1 MSCRSR
7 RVILRKAER
16 SDCRPKDRF
25 RAKAVL
31 PALHGERSF
40 VASLL
45 RMTSLAT
52 LCVVA
57 SAHIGSPNVLF
68 DGTAGPYAVRV
79 IVRPPEVVPGLAE
92 VTVRVDAADVEHV
105 VIRPVFWRA
114 GVSGAPAGDD
124 LKRIAGQDRLYSGQL
139 WLMAYGAYSVYVTV
153 SGAKGSGTAIVPVN
167 SFATG
172 RLPLSRGLGAILVV
186 LGVLLVAGLVTIIRA
201 ASGESQVPPGEVF
214 DAARRS
220 RANRIALI
228 FAPILGVLVFGGAKW
243 WSAEDAAY
251 RRFMYGSPAVDVT
264 ASADRSLKLTLH
276 DTARFHAIFAPVAPD
291 HGKMMHL
298 FLVSLPDMN
307 SFAHLHPQQ
316 TDSLVFVGDQ
326 PSLPAGRYRLFGD
339 ITLENGL
346 SITVTNE
353 LTLPATDGKPKPASD
368 VDDSWT
374 TTAGSTR
381 IATGAKQALD
391 GGYSLEWTGTDSSF
405 TSGKT
410 VDLRFAVR
418 DAKGTI
424 ASLQP
429 YLGMA
434 AHAVVMRD
442 DASVFIHLHP
452 MGTVSM
458 VGQQVFQ
465 ARDRGDT
472 TSRGRLQPS
481 ALAAMGDMSH
491 MAMDGTFSFPYEFP
505 KPGRYRIW
513 VQMKPAGQVLT
524 GVFDVDVR

>member
-1 MSCRSR
+1 MIPTRLS
-7 RVILRKAER
+7 
-16 SDCRPKDRF
+16 
-25 RAKAVL
+25 
-31 PALHGERSF
+31 ALVFAG
-40 VASLL
+40 A
-45 RMTSLAT
+45 

-79 IVRPPEVVPGLAE
+79 IVRPPEVVPGRAE
-92 VTVRVDAADVEHV
+92 VTVRVDAADVERV

-114 GVSGAPAGDD
+114 GVAGAPAGDD
-124 LKRIAGQDRLYSGQL
+124 LSRIAGQERVYNGQL

-153 SGAKGSGTAIVPVN
+153 SGARGSGTAIVPVN

-186 LGVLLVAGLVTIIRA
+186 LGVLLVAGIVTIIRA
-201 ASGESQVPPGEVF
+201 ASGESLVPPGEVF
-214 DAARRS
+214 DAAKRR
-220 RANRIALI
+220 RANITTAIFVPILALI
-228 FAPILGVLVFGGAKW
+228 VFGGAKW
-243 WSAEDAAY
+243 WSSEDASY

-264 ASADRSLKLTLH
+264 VGNGDERSLRLALH
-276 DTARFHAIFAPVAPD
+276 DTAAFHALFAPVAPD

-298 FLVSLPDMN
+298 FLVSMPDMN
-307 SFAHLHPQQ
+307 SFAHLHPRQ
-316 TDSLVFVGDQ
+316 TDSLVFVGEE

-339 ITLENGL
+339 VTLENGL
-346 SITVTNE
+346 SLTVTNE
-353 LTLPATDGKPKPASD
+353 VTLPAPGGKLRQPTD

-374 TTAGSTR
+374 TSAAAVR
-381 IATGAKQALD
+381 LAAGAKQTLD
-391 GGYSLEWTGTDSSF
+391 GGYVLEWSGADF
-405 TSGKT
+405 NPASGKT
-410 VDLRFAVR
+410 VDLGFTVR
-418 DAKGTI
+418 DATGAV

-472 TSRGRLQPS
+472 TSRGRLQPG
-481 ALAAMGDMSH
+481 ALAQMNDMSG
-491 MAMDGTFSFPYEFP
+491 MTMPGTFSFPYEFP
-505 KPGRYRIW
+505 KPGRYRVW
-513 VQMKPAGQVLT
+513 VQVKPAGQVLT
-524 GVFDVDVR
+524 GAFDVDVR

>member
-1 MSCRSR
+1 MDAARSTM
-7 RVILRKAER
+7 ILK
-16 SDCRPKDRF
+16 RF
-25 RAKAVL
+25 SIVACAAIVVL
-31 PALHGERSF
+31 VS
-40 VASLL
+40 
-45 RMTSLAT
+45 
-52 LCVVA
+52 

-92 VTVRVDAADVEHV
+92 VTVRVDAPDVEHV

-114 GVSGAPAGDD
+114 GVAGAPAGDD
-124 LKRIAGQDRLYSGQL
+124 LKRVAGQDRVYTGQL
-139 WLMAYGAYSVYVTV
+139 WLMSYGAYSVYVTV
-153 SGAKGSGTAIVPVN
+153 SGTRGSGMAIVPVN

-186 LGVLLVAGLVTIIRA
+186 LGLLLAAGLITIIWA

-214 DAARRS
+214 DAARRR
-220 RANRIALI
+220 RANKIALI
-228 FAPILGVLVFGGAKW
+228 FAPILGVIIFGGAKW
-243 WSAEDAAY
+243 WGAEDAGY
-251 RRFMYGSPAVDVT
+251 RRWMYGSPAVDVT
-264 ASADRSLKLTLH
+264 AGDGNSRSLRLAVH
-276 DTARFHAIFAPVAPD
+276 DTAQFHAIFAPVAPD

-298 FLVSLPDMN
+298 FLVSVPDMKY
-307 SFAHLHPQQ
+307 FAHLHPRE

-326 PSLPAGRYRLFGD
+326 PSLPSGKYRLFGD

-353 LTLPATDGKPKPASD
+353 LTLPVPDVQMKTPPTD

-374 TTAGSTR
+374 TSNIVAH
-381 IATGAKQALD
+381 IAPGARQSLD
-391 GGYSLEWTGTDSSF
+391 ESYVLEWTGPDANPVA
-405 TSGKT
+405 GKP
-410 VDLRFAVR
+410 VDLGFTVR
-418 DAKGTI
+418 DAKGAI
-424 ASLQP
+424 ASVRP

-472 TSRGRLQPS
+472 TAKGRLHPN
-481 ALAAMGDMSH
+481 AFATMSE
-491 MAMDGTFSFPYEFP
+491 MAGMTMEGRFSFPYEFP
-505 KPGRYRIW
+505 KPGHYRVW
-513 VQMKPAGQVLT
+513 VQVKPAGQVLT
-524 GVFDVDVR
+524 GTFDVDVR